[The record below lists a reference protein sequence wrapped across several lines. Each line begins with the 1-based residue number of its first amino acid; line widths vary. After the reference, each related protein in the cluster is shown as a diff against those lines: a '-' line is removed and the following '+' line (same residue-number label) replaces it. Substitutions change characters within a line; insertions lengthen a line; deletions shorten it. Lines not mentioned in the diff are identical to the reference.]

1 MATTVSQKL
10 KGTFDQARVQ
20 LEGFEKKAVK
30 QVALL
35 EKKAKASL
43 GDVRGQID
51 EVPAQLKGAWE
62 QVVGRVRGAL
72 DFASNDALKKLS
84 AKVDDL
90 AKKVDKLIR
99 GDKIKSAASSKSK
112 S

>member
-1 MATTVSQKL
+1 MATVSQRL

-35 EKKAKASL
+35 EKKAKASI
-43 GDVRGQID
+43 GDVQEKFD
-51 EVPAQLKGAWE
+51 EVPAQLKGAWTE
-62 QVVGRVRGAL
+62 VVGRLRGAL
-72 DFASNDALKKLS
+72 DFASNDDLKKLS

-90 AKKVDKLIR
+90 AKKVEKLVR
-99 GDKIKSAASSKSK
+99 GDKIKSAAATKAKS
-112 S
+112 